1 MDEYS
6 MNADPDALTRFN
18 AAAQDRVNRA
28 WMLRVLGA
36 SWDQVAEQVG
46 YSTGSNAC
54 RAVREAMG
62 ELPQPQRD
70 ELRDLWRSRIEVL
83 WRQSLRDVNQQRP
96 GALSAGVRIAER
108 AARLDGLDAPEVHVI
123 TPTTRELDE
132 WVAEMLAAGGQGIPD
147 VEEADVIVIDGE
159 VVEDDDETTR
169 H

>member
-1 MDEYS
+1 
-6 MNADPDALTRFN
+6 MNADPDGLTRFN

-28 WMLRVLGA
+28 WMLRVMGA

-46 YSTGSNAC
+46 YSSGSNAC

-123 TPTTRELDE
+123 TPSSRELDE
-132 WVAEMLAAGGQGIPD
+132 WVGQFLLADGP
-147 VEEADVIVIDGE
+147 EEADVIVIDGE
-159 VVEDDDETTR
+159 VVEDDDGEVTAGER
-169 H
+169 A